1 MIEIAGLN
9 NIEENT
15 VQKYTR
21 PTNVP
26 LLISDFSKFTDI
38 SFWEPT

>member
-9 NIEENT
+9 SIEENT
-15 VQKYTR
+15 VQKNTR
-21 PTNVP
+21 PTNLP
-26 LLISDFSKFTDI
+26 LLISDCSKLTDV